1 MLVTGTTQVT
11 VFDQDGKLR
20 DEHQVI
26 AREVKKRIERHGG
39 GSQHRQIEIVPKE
52 PEVLCTPSQT
62 IMWPEDF
69 NVVRMTMKTEKSKS
83 EEADIRIKF
92 ISSAENMPDL
102 LNVMTKKAGMGR
114 KGSS

>member
-52 PEVLCTPSQT
+52 PEV
-62 IMWPEDF
+62 
-69 NVVRMTMKTEKSKS
+69 
-83 EEADIRIKF
+83 
-92 ISSAENMPDL
+92 
-102 LNVMTKKAGMGR
+102 
-114 KGSS
+114 